1 MELTIKEYDERL
13 EYSQKNRSK
22 VRKDLVK
29 QSIDE
34 DYHAGHYTKLYRW
47 QTVYLRKD
55 YELSSTEVCVYAHIY
70 GFDGCYESEETI
82 AENICSTRKSVGKAI
97 TSLINKGLIFS
108 EDDVEYNN
116 NGIAHKIRWLYIN
129 KNISSLYD
137 WCIDY
142 E

>member
-55 YELSSTEVCVYAHIY
+55 YELSSTEVCIRQLEY
-70 GFDGCYESEETI
+70 
-82 AENICSTRKSVGKAI
+82 TRC
-97 TSLINKGLIFS
+97 T
-108 EDDVEYNN
+108 
-116 NGIAHKIRWLYIN
+116 
-129 KNISSLYD
+129 
-137 WCIDY
+137 
-142 E
+142 

>member
-82 AENICSTRKSVGKAI
+82 APSAASRLSVVVSIVVSAFVRSLPVASPTRSAAASI
-97 TSLINKGLIFS
+97 T
-108 EDDVEYNN
+108 
-116 NGIAHKIRWLYIN
+116 A
-129 KNISSLYD
+129 
-137 WCIDY
+137 
-142 E
+142 